1 MASIEE
7 GRIDPEA
14 PAIPDELNEPYFR
27 AWEMILPSALE
38 HMKGADEDALVR
50 SLIAVIA
57 HAKKQHSIATIAL
70 CTEDERQEMLGI
82 DP

>member
-1 MASIEE
+1 M
-7 GRIDPEA
+7 GREA
-14 PAIPDELNEPYFR
+14 PAIPDELSEPYFQ
-27 AWEMILPSALE
+27 AWEMILSAALE
-38 HMKGADEDALVR
+38 HMKSAADDALVR
-50 SLIAVIA
+50 SLIAVVA